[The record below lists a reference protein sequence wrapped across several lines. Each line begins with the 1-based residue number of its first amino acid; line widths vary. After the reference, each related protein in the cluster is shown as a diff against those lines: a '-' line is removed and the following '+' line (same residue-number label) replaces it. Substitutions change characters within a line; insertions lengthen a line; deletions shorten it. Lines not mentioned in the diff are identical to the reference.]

1 MDIIETVCSGIYQQ
15 INDPEK
21 STSYQ
26 HIAESRINK
35 KTSKQTK
42 ILQHNSVSDA
52 FLV

>member
-35 KTSKQTK
+35 KNKQANKNLT
-42 ILQHNSVSDA
+42 A
-52 FLV
+52 